1 MTSRRSSPWR
11 VWRCCWDMDDPHPTW
26 VASDPAEC
34 GDGDCRCK
42 SFPTHAE
49 AIAYADRQARTEQ
62 EPCS

>member
-1 MTSRRSSPWR
+1 
-11 VWRCCWDMDDPHPTW
+11 MDDPHPTW